1 MTLCIYNLCAFCA
14 LVTFLLWP
22 LYSGSRIRNMHWVE
36 GSVDY
41 NAGLDADAPA
51 GAWTRIPLT
60 VQPAP

>member
-1 MTLCIYNLCAFCA
+1 MTLCIYNLGAFCS

-22 LYSGSRIRNMHWVE
+22 LCSGPRIRNMHWVE

-51 GAWTRIPLT
+51 GA
-60 VQPAP
+60 